1 MSRTGSTDD
10 LIAALRESGR
20 RITAQ
25 RRAILEYLTRRTDH
39 PSPRQIYRDLSPR
52 VPSLSLATVYNTL
65 KALVEMGLIREIDF
79 EAADNRY
86 DPNLAPHINLVC
98 VRCGSIT
105 DFDHELPI
113 APEELRSKL
122 GFETVDFRIEYR
134 GLCAGCRTPA
144 ED

>member
-1 MSRTGSTDD
+1 MSRTGSSDD

-20 RITAQ
+20 RMTAQ
-25 RRAILEYLTRRTDH
+25 RRAIIEYLARRTDH
-39 PSPRQIYRDLSPR
+39 PSPRQIYRDLTPR

-79 EAADNRY
+79 DGADNRY

-98 VRCGSIT
+98 ARCGSIV
-105 DFDHELPI
+105 DFDHEPPI
-113 APEELRSKL
+113 STEELRSKL
-122 GFETVDFRIEYR
+122 GFETVDYRIEYR
-134 GLCAGCRTPA
+134 GLCAGCRARA